1 MRQGPGRFRRDTG
14 NFALHT
20 GTGGTKT
27 CNHSTS
33 IQLRGSQPSAPSLE
47 PRCVRRKMIH
57 LFCKINQVDMSTVT
71 SALQINQVDMSTV
84 NNMTDITSQL
94 HILKRKTAEV
104 PNCFVAPKLLFV
116 KKAKLLP
123 HKQVE
128 NEQHEIQISP
138 FTFWDNTLS
147 KFWSLAY
154 LTSSG
159 LLIWALDFMKVK
171 RHIYIY
177 I

>member
-71 SALQINQVDMSTV
+71 SALQNKPSWHVHCKQHDRHQSH
-84 NNMTDITSQL
+84 NCTSSN
-94 HILKRKTAEV
+94 E
-104 PNCFVAPKLLFV
+104 KLLKFQTV
-116 KKAKLLP
+116 LLHQTVVCKKAKLLP

-171 RHIYIY
+171 RHIYI
-177 I
+177 